1 MHQIYRWRAEKVM
14 ALIDRENGVVRVK
27 IVYDGPP
34 RAGKTTTIH
43 ALEQKL
49 SSNRFVQ
56 PLNGMGIDLLEYQ
69 GGMYDH
75 LPIACQIL
83 TTPGHPQWQ
92 KRRQFLLNQAD
103 AVVLV
108 LDTRPEALPLGL
120 EYLRQLREFLKQLPP
135 PAPLFLVQA
144 NFQDLPNALDAKKL
158 HSFFIDSSLRIMET
172 DSLEGLGVRETFV
185 MAVRLVVERL
195 NLLKENYQLLQGKL
209 DLPCSENWLEV
220 LQSQQ
225 TIPENTF
232 LSLLIDA
239 PKITETSPE
248 IKNLH
253 AIHADLTEINLPN
266 AETPLQWLYPA
277 LNAQL
282 ALKQLPDLTVI
293 LQDDGSWLASND
305 KWALFSQPDWHYLSE
320 KLALSALQQQMRWH
334 SQALFGLPETRYLA
348 LSNNEHGWHLWQIVQ
363 RPDFTFS
370 NESVETFVEQLLT
383 TSKHLSQSLQ
393 RLSKLIPSSQLVLQH
408 FDLQGNFYGRLN
420 PLEATSSTIKSIDKT
435 LELCLPLLNSAPFDQ
450 VTILETLEQQEH
462 LSPQFAQLFANH
474 LIK

>member
-1 MHQIYRWRAEKVM
+1 M
-14 ALIDRENGVVRVK
+14 ALIDMENGVVRVK

-34 RAGKTTTIH
+34 HAGKTATIH

-56 PLNGMGIDLLEYQ
+56 SLDTMGIDLLEYQ

-103 AVVLV
+103 AIVLV

-144 NFQDLPNALDAKKL
+144 NFQDLPNALNAEKL
-158 HSFFIDSSLRIMET
+158 HSFFVDSSLRIMET

-195 NLLKENYQLLQGKL
+195 NILKEKFQLLHGKL
-209 DLPCSENWLEV
+209 DLPTSESWLTV
-220 LQSQQ
+220 LQAQQ
-225 TIPENTF
+225 TIPENTT

-239 PKITETSPE
+239 PKLPKTSPA
-248 IKNLH
+248 IKNVH

-277 LNAQL
+277 LNAQF
-282 ALKQLPDLTVI
+282 ALKQLPDLTPI
-293 LQDDGSWLASND
+293 LQSDGSWLASNE

-320 KLALSALQQQMRWH
+320 KIALSALQQQMRWH
-334 SQALFGLPETRYLA
+334 SLALFGLPETRYLA
-348 LSNNEHGWHLWQIVQ
+348 LSNNEHGWHLWQVVQ
-363 RPDFTFS
+363 RSLFVFS
-370 NESVETFVEQLLT
+370 NESAEAFVGQLLT
-383 TSKHLSQSLQ
+383 ASKHISHTLQ
-393 RLSKLIPSSQLVLQH
+393 RLNKLIPLSQISLQF

-420 PLEATSSTIKSIDKT
+420 PFEATSNIKNVDKT
-435 LELCLPLLNSAPFDQ
+435 FEICLPFLKSSLFDNM
-450 VTILETLEQQEH
+450 ILLETLEQQEH
-462 LSPQFAQLFANH
+462 LAPKFAQLFANH
-474 LIK
+474 LIE